1 MLCLG
6 HCEFFP
12 GLQILIPASGVIM
25 SRLVASV
32 HVSLQDATRLLVR
45 GGWVF
50 CLGEILLHGMALF
63 RHLSAS
69 SDRGGIVGPGS
80 VGSSCIGGPAHNL
93 PWIDKV
99 DDNGG
104 KLGTEGMSRHI
115 KETGKDDPDNL
126 SSYAH

>member
-1 MLCLG
+1 M
-6 HCEFFP
+6 
-12 GLQILIPASGVIM
+12 
-25 SRLVASV
+25 
-32 HVSLQDATRLLVR
+32 
-45 GGWVF
+45 F

-63 RHLSAS
+63 RHLAAS
-69 SDRGGIVGPGS
+69 SDRGGIVEGIGVCNNDDGPGS
-80 VGSSCIGGPAHNL
+80 VGRSCTGGPAHNF

-115 KETGKDDPDNL
+115 NETGKDDPDNL